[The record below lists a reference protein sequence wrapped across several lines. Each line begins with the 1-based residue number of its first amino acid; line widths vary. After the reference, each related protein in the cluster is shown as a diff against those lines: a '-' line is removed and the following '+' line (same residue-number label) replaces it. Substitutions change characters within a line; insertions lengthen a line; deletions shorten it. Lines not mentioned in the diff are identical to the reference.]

1 MIKFLVKGQNIET
14 LEHEIIADNQVS
26 FVNVHFVFD
35 NNWKPLHKV
44 VQFAQD
50 EFVYNMVL
58 GYDGTIC
65 KLPSE
70 LHAGAVKMSLFGYDT
85 AAQDTVRATTVIH
98 TLNIRPSGFDGESGS
113 PIPPTPDL
121 YQQLLKNIDEAT
133 KGKSAFEIAV
143 EHGYVGTE
151 EEWLRSLHGKDG
163 VDGTPGKDGRDGID
177 GAPGKDGKDGE
188 QGPPGENGR
197 DGIDGKDGRDGVD
210 GEQGPPGADGKDGRD
225 GVDGKNGADGL
236 PGKDG
241 RDGIDGA
248 PGKDGAQGPPG
259 KDGDTGPQGPPG
271 RDGADGQPGRDGI
284 DGRPGRDGVDGKD
297 GRDGKDGKDG
307 ITPDMT
313 LYPTKVELQAVIAP
327 LSETSH
333 THNNKAVIDAITND
347 LLTLLNGLQ
356 QFEDATEYEL
366 QTIRESVE
374 PVISQAHWHHN
385 LTLLNSITAAKM
397 AKWDSAADGIQSLT
411 ESMSSVVSRIEAL
424 DSQLTHHIDVE
435 HYNME
440 LMEEEIIN
448 LQTRVTILESQVIGG
463 GIVLFEANDE
473 VFEKYDKT
481 VCLMH
486 NNGTYALIKFAEQY
500 PQFCSGADGYVLNY
514 SYDALG
520 WGAEVTTTICTP
532 VTITQNSKILM
543 EYLSSATQPGTMYLV
558 ENTGRDPLTPIA
570 DFIFNK
576 IKAHDCI
583 ELPFNWLYSENYIST
598 LTSCSDVPP
607 GEYYIAWVGISDNT
621 HPKIKTVKLMKG

>member
-58 GYDGTIC
+58 GYDGTVC

-98 TLNIRPSGFDGESGS
+98 PLNIRPSGFDGESGS

-163 VDGTPGKDGRDGID
+163 VDGTPGKDG
-177 GAPGKDGKDGE
+177 E
-188 QGPPGENGR
+188 QGPPGVNGR
-197 DGIDGKDGRDGVD
+197 DGID

-225 GVDGKNGADGL
+225 GIDGV

-241 RDGIDGA
+241 E
-248 PGKDGAQGPPG
+248 PGPPG
-259 KDGDTGPQGPPG
+259 KDGDIGPQGPPG
-271 RDGADGQPGRDGI
+271 RDGVDGQPGRDGV
-284 DGRPGRDGVDGKD
+284 DGKPGRDGVDGKD
-297 GRDGKDGKDG
+297 GRDGKDGV
-307 ITPDMT
+307 TPDMS
-313 LYPTKVELQAVIAP
+313 LYPTKVEMKSAIDP
-327 LSETSH
+327 LKTDSH
-333 THNNKAVIDAITND
+333 THSNKAVIDGITAD
-347 LLTLLNGLQ
+347 LLSLLKDLKR
-356 QFEDATEYEL
+356 FEDATEYEL
-366 QTIRESVE
+366 QTVKESVE
-374 PVISQAHWHHN
+374 PVVSQAHWHHN
-385 LTLLNSITAAKM
+385 LTLLNGITAARLT
-397 AKWDSAADGIQSLT
+397 KWDNAADGIQSLT

-424 DSQLTHHIDVE
+424 DSQLTHHIDIE

-500 PQFCSGADGYVLNY
+500 PQFCSAADGYVLNY

-520 WGAEVTTTICTP
+520 WGTEVTTTICTP

-543 EYLSSATQPGTMYLV
+543 EYLSGATQPGTMYLV

-576 IKAHDCI
+576 IKTHDCI
-583 ELPFNWLYSENYIST
+583 ELSFNWLYSEGYITT

-607 GEYYIAWVGISDNT
+607 GEYYIAWVGVSDNT

>member
-14 LEHEIIADNQVS
+14 LEHEVIADNQVS

-58 GYDGTIC
+58 GYDGTVC

-163 VDGTPGKDGRDGID
+163 VDGTPGKDG
-177 GAPGKDGKDGE
+177 E
-188 QGPPGENGR
+188 QGPPGKNGR
-197 DGIDGKDGRDGVD
+197 DGID

-225 GVDGKNGADGL
+225 GVDGKNGL

-241 RDGIDGA
+241 E
-248 PGKDGAQGPPG
+248 PGPPG
-259 KDGDTGPQGPPG
+259 KDGETGPQGPPG
-271 RDGADGQPGRDGI
+271 RDGADGQPGRDGV

-297 GRDGKDGKDG
+297 GRDGKDGV
-307 ITPDMT
+307 TPDMS
-313 LYPTKVELQAVIAP
+313 LYPTKAEMKSAIDP
-327 LSETSH
+327 LKTDSH
-333 THNNKAVIDAITND
+333 THSNKAVIDALTND
-347 LLTLLNGLQ
+347 LLSLLNGLQ
-356 QFEDATEYEL
+356 QFEDSTEYEL

-385 LTLLNSITAAKM
+385 LTLLNGITAARLT
-397 AKWDSAADGIQSLT
+397 KWDNTADSIQSIT
-411 ESMSSVVSRIEAL
+411 ENMGSLANRIAAL
-424 DSQLTHHIDVE
+424 DSQLTHHIDIE
-435 HYNME
+435 HHDME

-448 LQTRVTILESQVIGG
+448 LQTRVTILESQIIGG
-463 GIVLFEANDE
+463 GIILFAAGDD
-473 VFEKYDKT
+473 VFDKYDT
-481 VCLMH
+481 IVCFQH
-486 NNGTYALIKFAEQY
+486 NNGTYSLIKFAEQY
-500 PQFCSGADGYVLNY
+500 PQFCRRDEGYVLNY
-514 SYDALG
+514 SYEALN
-520 WGAEVTTTICTP
+520 WGAEVTTTICTA
-532 VTITQNSKILM
+532 VNINENSKILM
-543 EYLSSATQPGTMYLV
+543 EYSSGASQPGSMYLV
-558 ENTGRDPLTPIA
+558 RNEGRDSHTPIA

-576 IKAHDCI
+576 IKEHDCI
-583 ELPFNWLYSENYIST
+583 ELSFNWLYSEGYITT

-607 GEYYIAWVGISDNT
+607 GEYYVAWVGISDNT
-621 HPKIKTVKLMKG
+621 HPKIKTVKLIKG